1 MKYLYIIMLTLL
13 SVGANASQCYDL
25 NDSQKEVLAK
35 AYDVGLADN
44 LGYTMMAIAFEE
56 STAGKYRMSFETH
69 DYGVM
74 QNNIKTASSRM
85 GVKGYYNKLALAERL
100 IKDDELSMN
109 LALEELLYWKKH
121 TPNWRGMVSAYNNG
135 WAWSKGDA
143 YLDKII
149 KHTNT
154 FIKCWEKPMPVMK
167 LASEPSKTMQY
178 FGADIPVP
186 DDYKYVA
193 MDLDGSIYAFLH
205 TPMLDRGEW
214 GPNLFEEDV
223 PVYLNTVVNS
233 EEFDW
238 TSTLMEVDKG
248 YD

>member
-1 MKYLYIIMLTLL
+1 
-13 SVGANASQCYDL
+13 
-25 NDSQKEVLAK
+25 
-35 AYDVGLADN
+35 
-44 LGYTMMAIAFEE
+44 
-56 STAGKYRMSFETH
+56 
-69 DYGVM
+69 
-74 QNNIKTASSRM
+74 
-85 GVKGYYNKLALAERL
+85 
-100 IKDDELSMN
+100 
-109 LALEELLYWKKH
+109 
-121 TPNWRGMVSAYNNG
+121 
-135 WAWSKGDA
+135 
-143 YLDKII
+143 
-149 KHTNT
+149 
-154 FIKCWEKPMPVMK
+154 MPVMK

-205 TPMLDRGEW
+205 TPILEGSEW
-214 GPNLFEEDV
+214 APDLFEEDV